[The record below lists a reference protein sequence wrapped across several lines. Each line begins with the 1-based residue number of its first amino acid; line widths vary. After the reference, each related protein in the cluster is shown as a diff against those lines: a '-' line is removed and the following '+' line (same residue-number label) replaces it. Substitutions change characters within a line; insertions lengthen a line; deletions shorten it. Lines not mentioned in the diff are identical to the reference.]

1 MRYKATVLLNK
12 KGHSVEGCCK
22 LLQTSTSGF
31 YDWINYKA
39 SHRKQRDDELKPM
52 IANVFYQN
60 KQVYGYPRIQK
71 TLEAQGEVVGKNRVA
86 KLMQELDLKALYKK
100 AFRPQTTLN
109 NPKDYKAE
117 RVFKIEDTV
126 VSQPNEVWASDLTY
140 LPMEKGFAYLV
151 AVMDLFDRSILG
163 WDVSDN
169 MNAENTDK
177 ALLIALRATSGS
189 LPYLV
194 FHSDQGSQYSADC
207 VRERLRFLGI
217 TQSMSR
223 KGNCY
228 DNAFVESFF
237 HTLKNELPKKT
248 FTNVQDAREVLFAY
262 IDGWYNTKRLHSSLG
277 YVSPMEY
284 RKAFGGN
291 HV

>member
-1 MRYKATVLLNK
+1 MRYKATILLNK

-86 KLMQELDLKALYKK
+86 KLMQELELKALHKK

-109 NPKDYKAE
+109 NPKDYKAK

-163 WDVSDN
+163 WDISDN
-169 MNAENTDK
+169 MRAENTDR

-207 VRERLRFLGI
+207 VRERLHLLGI

-223 KGNCY
+223 RGNCY

-237 HTLKNELPKKT
+237 HTLKNELPQKI
-248 FTNVQDAREVLFAY
+248 FTNVHDARESLFAY

-284 RKAFGGN
+284 RKAFEAN